1 MTDKELLEMLIAM
14 MRINVTIT
22 NLLFEKNV
30 IERQEVINIMNGLI
44 EIESS
49 EPKRIIFRRY
59 LEALEEKNLYGDIQ
73 TTNPT

>member
-30 IERQEVINIMNGLI
+30 LERQEVINIMNGLI
-44 EIESS
+44 DTATNEHRRKTFEMFLEDVVEDKLVIIES
-49 EPKRIIFRRY
+49 E
-59 LEALEEKNLYGDIQ
+59 
-73 TTNPT
+73 